1 MKIFKSL
8 IEKRIC
14 DLDLVNYNGSEEKF
28 GNEFYIYS
36 CNHMLFISPENKKHE
51 TMNYYSEFPNII
63 INSKSFEYDFE
74 ITKKDLFIQTYSRE
88 YFMIIFP
95 KNIKDINN
103 KDKWYLGEP
112 FYRKYPFTINL
123 DAKTIGFYLDKKD
136 IYKKL
141 NNTKDI
147 ISNNDDKIKEESKV
161 KNILIIIGEILIGII
176 LIILAYFIGMKVKE
190 GRKKRANELK
200 DDCYEYISDNKKD
213 VNETNNKQ
221 KSKQLVEL
229 NSNLGI

>member
-1 MKIFKSL
+1 MIFT
-8 IEKRIC
+8 
-14 DLDLVNYNGSEEKF
+14 
-28 GNEFYIYS
+28 
-36 CNHMLFISPENKKHE
+36 SPENKEHG

-63 INSKSFEYDFE
+63 FNSKSFEYDFE
-74 ITKKDLFIQTYSRE
+74 IIKEDLFEIINGRE
-88 YFMIIFP
+88 YYMIIFP

-136 IYKKL
+136 INKKL

-147 ISNNDDKIKEESKV
+147 INNNNDKIKEESKV
-161 KNILIIIGEILIGII
+161 KTILIRIGEILIGII
-176 LIILAYFIGMKVKE
+176 FIILAYFIGMKVKE

-200 DDCYEYISDNKKD
+200 DDFYEYISDNKKD
-213 VNETNNKQ
+213 INENNNEQ

>member
-1 MKIFKSL
+1 MKIFKCL

-28 GNEFYIYS
+28 GNEFYIYN

-103 KDKWYLGEP
+103 KGKWYLGEP

-200 DDCYEYISDNKKD
+200 DDFYEYISDDKKD
-213 VNETNNKQ
+213 INETNNEQ
-221 KSKQLVEL
+221 KTKQLMV
-229 NSNLGI
+229 N